1 MFSEDLTNMVDRLR
15 QQAADGGPFLKYAA
29 NSSAGPDL
37 QTIYAYVQCT
47 PDLSHQDCTDCL
59 STAFTLWYKS
69 NGNGKIGA
77 RVLCPSCFFHYENS
91 SFFGATLIKVPPS
104 APPPPSPPSHRIAIV
119 IVVSTAT
126 GLIMITICIFLMQK
140 RKAKSYAA
148 NVEESS
154 SGDEISPVEY
164 HLKYE
169 LITIQTATDNFSK
182 ANKVGEGRFG
192 AVYKGKLENRQLVA
206 VKRLSENSRQ
216 VNLELKNEMALMARL
231 QHRNLVR
238 LLGYCLDGRTEILV
252 YDFVPNGGLDSIL
265 FDPVKRGCLDWGR
278 RYKIIESIARGL
290 AYLHEG
296 SHHRIIHCNLKASNI
311 LLDVDLNPKIADF
324 GMARLFAL
332 DKTHG
337 STSAIMGTYG
347 YIAPEY
353 ALYSQ
358 FSVKSDVYSFGVL
371 VLEIISGQ
379 KSSNFQNG
387 ESIEDLLSYAW
398 THFKSGAASNVIDP
412 MLRAVSSPVHEITK
426 CIHIALLC
434 VQESVVD
441 RPTMFEVLQMLS
453 NLSMSLP
460 VPLAPGFFID
470 GNVNT
475 EASSQFTKSEMSN
488 SSDQYPRKMQKSIAN
503 SYAKISALESL
514 KYDFNT
520 ITDNF
525 SEANLVGIGTLGPVY
540 KCKLENGLEV
550 VAKRCSENSWL
561 GRQEFKNEVSLLA
574 KLQHRN
580 FVRLLGSCQE
590 GKEMLLVYEFVPNGG
605 LDQFLFDPIKR
616 GYLDWGRR
624 YKIIES
630 IARGL
635 VYLHEDSNLRIIHRN
650 LTVSNVLLDA
660 DLNPK
665 ISNFSLAWLFTS
677 DKTHGSTDQIAG
689 TYEYM
694 APEYS
699 SHGQFSVRSDVYS
712 FGVLALE
719 IISGQKHGY
728 FQNGESIKSLP
739 SYAWTHWKNG
749 SSLNVIDPMLRGVS
763 SPVPDI
769 IKCIQVALL
778 CVQEN
783 VEDRPTMGEVVQML
797 SNLST
802 SFPVPSAPPFVI
814 PSRVNSDASIN
825 EMSISDDDEYA
836 R

>member
-1 MFSEDLTNMVDRLR
+1 MDLQKWIAFHIFLSLNLVSITIADIGPNHEYHECGTRGRYTQDSTYSKNLDTLLSSLSKNVSEYGFYKGSVGQDSERASAIVLCRGDVELNVCRSCISDNAQRIKQRCPNQKEAFRWYNICSIYYSDESITGSLRTTPKVVQYSNISYPYPAQFSEDLTNMVGRLR
-15 QQAADGGPFLKYAA
+15 RQAADGGPFLKYAA
-29 NSSAGPDL
+29 NSTAGSDL

-69 NGNGKIGA
+69 NGNGKIRA

-119 IVVSTAT
+119 IVVSTVT

-154 SGDEISPVEY
+154 SGDEISPVES

-231 QHRNLVR
+231 QHRNL
-238 LLGYCLDGRTEILV
+238 
-252 YDFVPNGGLDSIL
+252 
-265 FDPVKRGCLDWGR
+265 
-278 RYKIIESIARGL
+278 
-290 AYLHEG
+290 
-296 SHHRIIHCNLKASNI
+296 
-311 LLDVDLNPKIADF
+311 
-324 GMARLFAL
+324 
-332 DKTHG
+332 
-337 STSAIMGTYG
+337 
-347 YIAPEY
+347 
-353 ALYSQ
+353 
-358 FSVKSDVYSFGVL
+358 
-371 VLEIISGQ
+371 
-379 KSSNFQNG
+379 
-387 ESIEDLLSYAW
+387 AW

-460 VPLAPGFFID
+460 VPLAPGFSIH
-470 GNVNT
+470 GSVNT

-488 SSDQYPRKMQKSIAN
+488 SSDQYPRKMQKRKAN

-514 KYDFNT
+514 KCDFST
-520 ITDNF
+520 IQNGTDNF
-525 SEANLVGIGTLGPVY
+525 SDAN
-540 KCKLENGLEV
+540 
-550 VAKRCSENSWL
+550 
-561 GRQEFKNEVSLLA
+561 
-574 KLQHRN
+574 
-580 FVRLLGSCQE
+580 
-590 GKEMLLVYEFVPNGG
+590 M
-605 LDQFLFDPIKR
+605 
-616 GYLDWGRR
+616 
-624 YKIIES
+624 
-630 IARGL
+630 
-635 VYLHEDSNLRIIHRN
+635 
-650 LTVSNVLLDA
+650 
-660 DLNPK
+660 
-665 ISNFSLAWLFTS
+665 
-677 DKTHGSTDQIAG
+677 
-689 TYEYM
+689 
-694 APEYS
+694 
-699 SHGQFSVRSDVYS
+699 
-712 FGVLALE
+712 
-719 IISGQKHGY
+719 
-728 FQNGESIKSLP
+728 
-739 SYAWTHWKNG
+739 AWTHWKNG

-769 IKCIQVALL
+769 IKCVQVALL
-778 CVQEN
+778 CVQEK

-802 SFPVPSAPPFVI
+802 SLPVPSAPPFVI
-814 PSRVNSDASIN
+814 PSRVSSEGSIN
-825 EMSISDDDEYA
+825 EMPISDDDEYP